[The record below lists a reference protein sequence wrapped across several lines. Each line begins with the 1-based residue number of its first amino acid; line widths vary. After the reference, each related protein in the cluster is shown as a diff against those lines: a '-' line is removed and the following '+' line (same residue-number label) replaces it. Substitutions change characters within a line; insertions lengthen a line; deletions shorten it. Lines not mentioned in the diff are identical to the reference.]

1 MSVVGCCAEGFR
13 GLRLGRVVAR
23 HGTPRSLTGQTGRLT
38 AWVAGL
44 ALVFLGG
51 CAHRADPPPGGAH
64 FEGRLSV
71 QVAGDAQRSFSAG
84 FELVGTETLG
94 RLVLTTPIGTQAAQA
109 DWSPQ
114 QVRLRVGGGE
124 RFYPDLESLAH
135 EALGGR
141 IGEVPVAAAGASAA
155 PTATLPT
162 SPPAGGIAAQDE
174 SSSDALPLAALF
186 DWLRGRPW
194 PRAAS
199 QARPSG
205 FDQLGWTVDLSRLTD
220 GWLLVR
226 REAAPEV
233 TVRLRLDGDP
243 R

>member
-1 MSVVGCCAEGFR
+1 M
-13 GLRLGRVVAR
+13 
-23 HGTPRSLTGQTGRLT
+23 
-38 AWVAGL
+38 GL
-44 ALVFLGG
+44 AAVLALMAVGG
-51 CAHRADPPPGGAH
+51 CAHHPDPLIGAAR

-84 FELVGTETLG
+84 FELVGSEQLG

-114 QVRLRVGGGE
+114 QVRLRAGGDE
-124 RFYPDLESLAH
+124 RLYSDLESLARDVLDGPM
-135 EALGGR
+135 EAGFARPARAAPVPLTGIPPLKPPVGGSGGR
-141 IGEVPVAAAGASAA
+141 DEGVVA
-155 PTATLPT
+155 
-162 SPPAGGIAAQDE
+162 
-174 SSSDALPLAALF
+174 ALPLAALF

-194 PRAAS
+194 PRAVS
-199 QARPSG
+199 QARSG
-205 FDQLGWTVDLSRLTD
+205 GFEQLGWVVDLSRRAE

-233 TVRLRLDGDP
+233 TVRVLLDEGS